1 MSTSTGALPLIWMY
15 HSVDERGEDPFDI
28 VVSPGRFAAQMR
40 WLARRGLRG
49 VSVRDLL
56 DHPGSRRGLVG
67 LTFDDGYADF
77 DTDVV
82 PVLAGHGFTATVY
95 VVAGRIGGH
104 NAWDADV
111 APRALMDAA
120 ALRRVA
126 AAGMEVASHTH
137 SHPHLPAAG
146 LGELDDELTTSRNI
160 LQDVLGAPVTGFA
173 YPYGELTAREI
184 AAVRRAGYE
193 HACAVRPGRLA
204 GRHALPRRYVGD
216 RDTAA
221 RLLAKTACHRLR
233 WELRR

>member
-1 MSTSTGALPLIWMY
+1 MSTRIGALPLIWMY
-15 HSVDERGEDPFDI
+15 HSVAERGEDPFDI
-28 VVSPGRFAAQMR
+28 VVTPERFAAHIR

-49 VSVRDLL
+49 VSVRELL
-56 DHPGSRRGLVG
+56 NHPGDRRGLVG

-77 DTDVV
+77 ATDVV
-82 PVLAGHGFTATVY
+82 PVLAGYGFTATVY

-104 NAWDADV
+104 NAWDRDV
-111 APRALMDAA
+111 APRPLMDAGT
-120 ALRRVA
+120 LRRVA
-126 AAGMEVASHTH
+126 AAGMEVGSHTR

-146 LGELDDELTTSRNI
+146 PDELADELTTSRLV

-173 YPYGELTAREI
+173 YPYGELTAREV
-184 AAVRRAGYE
+184 AAVRQAGYE

-233 WELRR
+233 WGRHR